1 LGSGAGEQRYTNA
14 QRLAARQWHRY
25 QIDVIGHE
33 VTVWLNGAP
42 ATKFR
47 RDPSETHRGN
57 PPSVDPDSGYVG
69 IQAHTGVVAF
79 ANIAIRASH

>member
-14 QRLAARQWHRY
+14 QRL
-25 QIDVIGHE
+25 
-33 VTVWLNGAP
+33 AP